1 MISRFMFYL
10 RRLHSRQYI
19 SMALARGAAAACCR
33 EIDSTDPLTWE
44 FSAFSQNGEDGI
56 IDYLSRKIKKPNRYF
71 VEIGSS
77 KGMENNTSWL
87 GIARK
92 YSGLW
97 IEGNKAYS
105 DLAAKIVSPLNLG
118 IECMCLKVTP
128 GNVNKIREN
137 SLFLDP
143 DVFSLD
149 IDGNDYYVMKA
160 IIESGFRPKICVVE
174 YNSAFGPEKKSTI
187 TYRDDFDY
195 TTAHSTGLY
204 FGVSVNGWREF
215 FALHGY
221 QFVSVDS
228 NGVNAFFINSSEFEK
243 EFVDDIRGLDYQ
255 ENFYHARKFRVP
267 WKKQYEMIAH
277 MEFAEVGRI

>member
-1 MISRFMFYL
+1 MISKFMFYL
-10 RRLHSRQYI
+10 KRLHSRQYI
-19 SMALARGAAAACCR
+19 SMALARGAATSCCR
-33 EIDSTDPLTWE
+33 EIDSSVPHTWE

-97 IEGNKAYS
+97 IEGNHADS
-105 DLAAKIVSPLNLG
+105 DWAAKIISPLSLG
-118 IECMCLKVTP
+118 IECICLKVSP
-128 GNVNKIREN
+128 SNVNKIKEKT
-137 SLFLDP
+137 LFLDP

-149 IDGNDYYVMKA
+149 IDGIDYYVMKA

-174 YNSAFGPEKKSTI
+174 YNSVFGPEMRLTI
-187 TYRDDFDY
+187 NYNDDFDY
-195 TTAHSTGLY
+195 TTAHSTRLY
-204 FGVSVNGWREF
+204 FGVSINAWREF

-221 QFVSVDS
+221 RFVGVDS
-228 NGVNAFFINSSEFEK
+228 NGVNAFFINSSEFER
-243 EFVDDIRGLDYQ
+243 EFVDRIRGLEYQ
-255 ENFYHARKFRVP
+255 ENFYHARKFKAP
-267 WKKQYEMIAH
+267 WKKQYERIAH
-277 MEFAEVGRI
+277 MGFAEVE